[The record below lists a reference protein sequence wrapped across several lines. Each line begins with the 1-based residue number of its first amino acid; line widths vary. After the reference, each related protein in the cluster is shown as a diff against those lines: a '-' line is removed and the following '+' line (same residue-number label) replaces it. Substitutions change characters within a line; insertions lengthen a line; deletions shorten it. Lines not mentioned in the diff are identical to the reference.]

1 MSDLQLA
8 LSTCSNVPILRGS
21 QPTQINALLVFI
33 NLKILFANKKLVYE
47 THYLGISCTP
57 PPFQNI
63 HNTTNETCNKQESSR
78 NHEAHVVIHGRL
90 KYPAWE

>member
-1 MSDLQLA
+1 M
-8 LSTCSNVPILRGS
+8 
-21 QPTQINALLVFI
+21 
-33 NLKILFANKKLVYE
+33 FANKKLVYE